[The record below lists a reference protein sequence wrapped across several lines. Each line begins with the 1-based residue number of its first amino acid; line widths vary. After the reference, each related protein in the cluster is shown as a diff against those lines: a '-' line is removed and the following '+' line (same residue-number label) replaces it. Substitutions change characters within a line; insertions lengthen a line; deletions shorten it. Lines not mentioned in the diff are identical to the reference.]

1 MTFKKTNKMTITI
14 FGATGR
20 MQHLL
25 VQQALDTGHK
35 VIGYARTPSKM
46 TIQHPNLTLI
56 KGTMLDKTAIEEA
69 VEGSDVVIET
79 VGCVSEGTK
88 LIIQAMKK
96 FKVKRLIVVSTSN
109 AKDSKDLPDKKF
121 ALLLGMTRGVLKLL
135 GLFNRQYRN
144 AVSELRKIAEIV
156 RNSDLD
162 WTLVR
167 VAGLNN
173 NARSNHVKSG
183 YLGQGRLSF
192 TTSRADMADF
202 LLQQVTD
209 STYIKQSPAISS

>member
-1 MTFKKTNKMTITI
+1 MTITI

-25 VQQALDTGHK
+25 VQQALDKGFK

-46 TIQHPNLTLI
+46 TIQHPNLTI
-56 KGTMLDKTAIEEA
+56 KKGTLDDLPAIEEA
-69 VEGSDVVIET
+69 IKGSDAVIET

-88 LIIQAMKK
+88 LIIQAMQK
-96 FKVKRLIVVSTSN
+96 FNIKRLIVVSTSN
-109 AKDSKDLPDKKF
+109 AKDKNDLPDKKF
-121 ALLLGMTRGVLKLL
+121 SRLLAVTRVVLKFL
-135 GLFNRQYRN
+135 GLFNSQYGN

-167 VAGLNN
+167 VAGLTNKAKSNN
-173 NARSNHVKSG
+173 VKSG
-183 YLGQGRLSF
+183 YLGQGIISF
-192 TTSRADMADF
+192 QTSRADMADF
-202 LLQQVTD
+202 LLNQVTD
-209 STYIKQSPAISS
+209 TTYIRQAPAISS

>member
-1 MTFKKTNKMTITI
+1 MIITI

-25 VQQALDTGHK
+25 IQQALDEGFK

-46 TIQHPNLTLI
+46 SIQHPDLI
-56 KGTMLDKTAIEEA
+56 LKKGTMLDRAAIEEA
-69 VEGSDVVIET
+69 VKESDAVIET

-96 FKVKRLIVVSTSN
+96 FNVKRLIVVSTTN
-109 AKDSKDLPDKKF
+109 AKDKNDLPDKKF
-121 ALLLGMTRGVLKLL
+121 NRLLTVTRIALKFL
-135 GLFNRQYRN
+135 GLFNSQYRN

-156 RNSDLD
+156 RMSDLD
-162 WTLVR
+162 WILVR
-167 VAGLNN
+167 VAGLTNKPK
-173 NARSNHVKSG
+173 SSHVKSG
-183 YLGQGRLSF
+183 YLGQGIIGF

-202 LLQQVTD
+202 ILSQVKD
-209 STYIKQSPAISS
+209 NTYIKKAPAISS

>member
-1 MTFKKTNKMTITI
+1 MTITI

-25 VQQALDTGHK
+25 VQQALDKGYK

-46 TIQHPNLTLI
+46 TIQDPRLTLK
-56 KGTMLDKTAIEEA
+56 KGTMLDKEAIEEA
-69 VEGSDVVIET
+69 IQGSDAVIET

-88 LIIQAMKK
+88 LIVQAMKK
-96 FKVKRLIVVSTSN
+96 HNVKRLIVVSTSN
-109 AKDSKDLPDKKF
+109 AQDSKDLKDKKF
-121 ALLLGMTRGVLKLL
+121 SLLLGITRGMLKFL
-135 GLFNRQYRN
+135 GIFNTQYAN

-156 RNSDLD
+156 RKSDLD

-173 NARSNHVKSG
+173 KPKSNHVKSG
-183 YLGQGRLSF
+183 YLGQGIIGF
-192 TTSRADMADF
+192 QTSRADMADF
-202 LLQQVTD
+202 LLSQVTD
-209 STYIKQSPAISS
+209 TTYVREAPAISS